1 MIKDYESFVILLCET
16 DLEEEKII
24 DTVEKISLRKHIG
37 YARVKTNGK
46 EKYSYILFNPD
57 KQYVFDIC
65 RNKHINIV
73 WKDKEFFGII
83 SFKNNP
89 KGDIICYLK
98 SENNNGEKFEGEII
112 YLNLKPEYKGRKIML
127 ISKIVLDEKN
137 PYKYEHF
144 VFYKKDLKNSK

>member
-1 MIKDYESFVILLCET
+1 MLKDYESFVILLCEI
-16 DLEEEKII
+16 DSEEEKII
-24 DTVEKISLRKHIG
+24 DTVENISLRKHIG
-37 YARVKTNGK
+37 YARVKIYGK

-83 SFKNNP
+83 NFKDIT
-89 KGDIICYLK
+89 KEDIICYLQN
-98 SENNNGEKFEGEII
+98 ENNNEEKFEGKII

-127 ISKIVLDEKN
+127 ASSIVLDDDK
-137 PYKYEHF
+137 PFKYEHF
-144 VFYKKDLKNSK
+144 IFYKRENE